1 MQTNIEPVSVFPHT
15 ATKLVIAAVQVRQ
28 LGEGGQA
35 FAAWQL
41 FTADDK
47 QVQSGGV
54 EINGSEYTAW
64 GEDDTYI
71 LNLVVSKL
79 GLTAVP

>member
-1 MQTNIEPVSVFPHT
+1 MQTNIEPVSVFPHK

-54 EINGSEYTAW
+54 EINGAEYTAW